1 MAIAL
6 EKGSQ
11 LFASCGWAVLRGGLP
26 VVKPRYGFLKGSWAL
41 SFAENGGGGTPSPPR
56 GFARNKGSSV

>member
-11 LFASCGWAVLRGGLP
+11 LSASCGWAVLRGGLP

-41 SFAENGGGGTPSPPR
+41 LC
-56 GFARNKGSSV
+56 